1 MLRRVFVT
9 GIGIICA
16 PGQDVPSFL
25 DSLLNSKTGIGCLQH
40 LDITNNQRP
49 FGEVKFSNVALAQMA
64 GISEDIETYSRTTL
78 LGIIAAQEAF
88 NKLSNKNIRSG
99 LISATTVGGMP
110 LNEIHY
116 QEQLQKNIH
125 SNLIETY
132 DCADSTERIADIL
145 KIKHYLATIS
155 TACSSSANAIMNGAR
170 MIRHNKLDRVIA
182 GGTDALTRFTI
193 NGFNALEILD
203 STPCK
208 PFDANRK
215 GLTLGEGAAFLQLE
229 AEDIADPEKIL
240 CEIKGY
246 GNANDAFHTTASSPD
261 GNGAFLAIKK
271 ALESANL
278 QPDEISYINAHGTG
292 TEVNDLSEG
301 KAVMMAFGA
310 KIPPL
315 SSTKAFTGHT
325 LAAAGA
331 VEAVVSILAIKNNFI
346 PANLNFSERIHELS
360 FDPVIKCLK
369 NQPVRHVMSNSFGF
383 GGNNTSLIFSRF
395 E

>member
-1 MLRRVFVT
+1 
-9 GIGIICA
+9 
-16 PGQDVPSFL
+16 
-25 DSLLNSKTGIGCLQH
+25 
-40 LDITNNQRP
+40 
-49 FGEVKFSNVALAQMA
+49 
-64 GISEDIETYSRTTL
+64 
-78 LGIIAAQEAF
+78 
-88 NKLSNKNIRSG
+88 
-99 LISATTVGGMP
+99 MP

-116 QEQLQKNIH
+116 QDQLQKNIH

-132 DCADSTERIADIL
+132 DCADSTERIADML

-170 MIRHNKLDRVIA
+170 MIRYNKLDRVIA

-215 GLTLGEGAAFLQLE
+215 GLTLGEGAAYLQLE
-229 AEDIADPEKIL
+229 AEDIADPEKIF

-301 KAVMMAFGA
+301 KAVMMAFGE

-325 LAAAGA
+325 LAAVGA
-331 VEAVVSILAIKNNFI
+331 VEAVVSILAIQNNFI

-369 NQPVRHVMSNSFGF
+369 NQSIRHVMSNSFGF
-383 GGNNTSLIFSRF
+383 GGNNTSLIFSHF
-395 E
+395 ER